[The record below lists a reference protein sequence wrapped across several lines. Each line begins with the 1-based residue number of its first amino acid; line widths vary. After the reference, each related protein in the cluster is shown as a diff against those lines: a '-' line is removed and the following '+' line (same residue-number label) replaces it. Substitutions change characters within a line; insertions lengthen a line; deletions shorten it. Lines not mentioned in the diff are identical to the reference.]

1 MIVFQ
6 IIHVTRN
13 PRDCMVSLFNHI
25 RVINGYSGSF
35 ELYADAFLNDECLYW
50 TPFMHNVRSYWD
62 KREEPNIMFITYEDM
77 KRDLPKVIRNVSLF
91 LGKPVADKD
100 IPALAEFLSFGNM
113 SKNLSLNNQQMVNV
127 SIAILDP
134 FA

>member
-1 MIVFQ
+1 MISF
-6 IIHVTRN
+6 
-13 PRDCMVSLFNHI
+13 FNHI
-25 RVINGYSGSF
+25 RVIKGYSGSF
-35 ELYADAFLNDECLYW
+35 DLCANAFLNDECIYW

-62 KREEPNIMFITYEDM
+62 KRDEPNIMFITYEEM

-113 SKNLSLNNQQMVNV
+113 SKNPSLNNQQWVQVCIV
-127 SIAILDP
+127 S
-134 FA
+134 